1 MTRRSIGIV
10 ASACLAAAFVAT
22 APHPFAQPTD
32 APFVVVETSKG
43 TFAFETFPN
52 EAPVTVAH
60 VLALVRAHF
69 YDGQRVHRAQAGF
82 VVQFGDPQSR
92 DLAKRE
98 LWGRGAAA
106 ASGKPVGVAE
116 LSTKRLHKAGAVGM
130 AHMGG
135 PSKADSQIYI
145 TLEPRPDLDGRYV
158 VIGQVIEG
166 ADVPSQLQIGDD
178 IRRIYL
184 R

>member
-1 MTRRSIGIV
+1 MTRRSILIV
-10 ASACLAAAFVAT
+10 AGVCLGAAFVAT
-22 APHPFAQPTD
+22 APQPLAQAAETPV
-32 APFVVVETSKG
+32 VVVETSKG
-43 TFAFETFPN
+43 IFAFEMFPN
-52 EAPVTVAH
+52 EAPLTVAH

-69 YDGQRVHRAQAGF
+69 YDGERVHRAQPGF
-82 VVQFGDPQSR
+82 VVQFGDPQSH

-98 LWGRGAAA
+98 VWGRGAAA

-116 LSTKRLHKAGAVGM
+116 LSTKHLHKTGTVGM
-130 AHMGG
+130 AHMGD
-135 PSKADSQIYI
+135 PSRADSQIYI

-166 ADVPSQLQIGDD
+166 ADVPSQLQVGDD
-178 IRRIYL
+178 IRRMHV

>member
-1 MTRRSIGIV
+1 MTRRSVLI
-10 ASACLAAAFVAT
+10 AATACLAAAIVAPARHT
-22 APHPFAQPTD
+22 RAQPTD
-32 APFVVVETSKG
+32 TPVVVIETSKG
-43 TFAFETFPN
+43 VLAFETFPN
-52 EAPVTVAH
+52 ETPVTVAH
-60 VLALVRAHF
+60 VLALVRARF
-69 YDGQRVHRAQAGF
+69 YDGQRIHRAQPGF

-116 LSTKRLHKAGAVGM
+116 LSTKHLHKAGAVGM
-130 AHMGG
+130 AHMGD

-145 TLEPRPDLDGRYV
+145 ALEARPDLDGRYL

-166 ADVPSQLQIGDD
+166 GDVPSQLQVGDD
-178 IRRIYL
+178 IRRVYV